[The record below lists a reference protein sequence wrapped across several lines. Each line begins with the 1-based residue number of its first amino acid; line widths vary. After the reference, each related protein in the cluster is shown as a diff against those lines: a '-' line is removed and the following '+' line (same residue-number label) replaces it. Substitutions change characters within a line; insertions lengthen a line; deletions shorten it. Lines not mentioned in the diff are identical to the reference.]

1 MAIDY
6 IIDYSC
12 IPKDQL
18 STRGILDRMKGE
30 ERARSVI
37 RLFRENGDE
46 RPPSEMGFEFTRST
60 PDGQDETRV
69 IVVQELLDAAAE
81 LIPYHSHCIGCP
93 ANRANQ
99 PFGCVGFIQY
109 PISSAAERWLLDRLP
124 VPDDTLVWMLLRQG
138 VKEFKYDGATVSR
151 LRQASDVYFEDQ
163 QPAVRRLGEFSIN
176 ADQVFEMIFGVGD
189 IMPNHAA
196 MLLMFLNAIDRRL
209 EADEIMNIVP
219 PPPGVEKRH
228 TFIIHHDPIEDADRT
243 IAELKAFMHA
253 LYIAWT
259 LNVRLIMDA

>member
-18 STRGILDRMKGE
+18 STRGIVDRLKGE
-30 ERARSVI
+30 ERARAVI

-46 RPPSEMGFEFTRST
+46 RPPSQMGFEFTRST
-60 PDGQDETRV
+60 PEGQDETRV

-93 ANRANQ
+93 ANRTNQ
-99 PFGCVGFIQY
+99 PFGCIGFVQY
-109 PISSAAERWLLDRLP
+109 PITSAGERWLLDRLP

-138 VKEFKYDGATVSR
+138 VKEFKYDGAAVRR
-151 LRQASDVYFEDQ
+151 LRQSSDAYFEDQ
-163 QPAVRRLGEFSIN
+163 TPASRRLGEFSID

-189 IMPNHAA
+189 IYPNHAA

-209 EADEIMNIVP
+209 EADEIMKIAP

-228 TFIIHHDPIEDADRT
+228 AFNIPLNEKMEVDRT
-243 IAELKAFMHA
+243 IAEFVDFLHA

-259 LNVRLIMDA
+259 LNVRLIMDV